1 MSTESPSNVRA
12 QLETLRA
19 DAQQAHSGR
28 AGHMLSGGPDSHLT
42 QTVIAMRQGATLSEH
57 ENPGEATLLVLDGK
71 IRLLSGDSS
80 WDGEAGDLLVVP
92 DARHS
97 VEALADS
104 GVLLTAVKRV

>member
-1 MSTESPSNVRA
+1 MTTESPPNVRA
-12 QLETLRA
+12 QLDTLRA

-28 AGHMLSGGPDSHLT
+28 AGHMLSGGPESHLT
-42 QTVIAMRQGATLSEH
+42 QTVIAMREGATLSEH

-71 IRLLSGDSS
+71 VRLVAGETA

-92 DARHS
+92 DARHA